1 MANIVLDGSKIK
13 VYGMLQNLCDY
24 CNEKDS
30 WCDELWG
37 YMLQNDEL
45 YEEFVY
51 FIVNRSLMGK
61 MNVEGYTLIDLYVKQ
76 IDMYNVRNDLGK
88 NPIFCMKEDMVL
100 RSFLMMGRLLEA
112 PETYKKKLE
121 DGFGMDQLQL
131 EDMQ

>member
-112 PETYKKKLE
+112 PETYKKKLA
-121 DGFGMDQLQL
+121 DGFGMDQL
-131 EDMQ
+131 

>member
-24 CNEKDS
+24 CNENDS

-121 DGFGMDQLQL
+121 DGFGMDQL
-131 EDMQ
+131 

>member
-121 DGFGMDQLQL
+121 DRFGMDQL
-131 EDMQ
+131 

>member
-1 MANIVLDGSKIK
+1 MANIGLDGSKIK

-37 YMLQNDEL
+37 YMLQNDGL

-121 DGFGMDQLQL
+121 DGFGMDQL
-131 EDMQ
+131 

>member
-51 FIVNRSLMGK
+51 FRVNRSLMSK

-121 DGFGMDQLQL
+121 DGFGMDQL
-131 EDMQ
+131 

>member
-100 RSFLMMGRLLEA
+100 CSFLMMGRLLEA

-121 DGFGMDQLQL
+121 DGFGMDQL
-131 EDMQ
+131 

>member
-61 MNVEGYTLIDLYVKQ
+61 MNLEGYTLIDLYVKQ

-121 DGFGMDQLQL
+121 DGFGMDQL
-131 EDMQ
+131 

>member
-13 VYGMLQNLCDY
+13 VYGMVQNLCDY

-121 DGFGMDQLQL
+121 DGFGMDQL
-131 EDMQ
+131 

>member
-1 MANIVLDGSKIK
+1 MANIVLDGTKIK

-121 DGFGMDQLQL
+121 DGFGMDQL
-131 EDMQ
+131 

>member
-1 MANIVLDGSKIK
+1 MANIVLDGTKIK
-13 VYGMLQNLCDY
+13 VYDMLQKLCDY
-24 CNEKDS
+24 CNEKES
-30 WCDELWG
+30 RCDELWG

-121 DGFGMDQLQL
+121 DGFGMDQL
-131 EDMQ
+131 

>member
-1 MANIVLDGSKIK
+1 MANIDLDVSKNK
-13 VYGMLQNLCDY
+13 VYFMLQNLCDY

-51 FIVNRSLMGK
+51 FIVNRCLMGK

-121 DGFGMDQLQL
+121 DGFGMDQL
-131 EDMQ
+131 

>member
-61 MNVEGYTLIDLYVKQ
+61 MHVEGYTLIDLYVKQ

-121 DGFGMDQLQL
+121 DGFGMDQL
-131 EDMQ
+131 

>member
-88 NPIFCMKEDMVL
+88 NPVFCMKEDMVL

-121 DGFGMDQLQL
+121 DSFGMDQL
-131 EDMQ
+131 

>member
-37 YMLQNDEL
+37 YMLQNDGL

>member
-88 NPIFCMKEDMVL
+88 NPIYCMKEDMVL

-121 DGFGMDQLQL
+121 DGFGMDQL
-131 EDMQ
+131 

>member
-13 VYGMLQNLCDY
+13 VYGILQNLCDY

-45 YEEFVY
+45 YEEFIY

-121 DGFGMDQLQL
+121 DGFGMDQL
-131 EDMQ
+131 

>member
-88 NPIFCMKEDMVL
+88 NSIYCMKEDMVL

-121 DGFGMDQLQL
+121 DGFGMDQL
-131 EDMQ
+131 

>member
-1 MANIVLDGSKIK
+1 MDNIGLDGSKIK

-37 YMLQNDEL
+37 YMLQNDGL

-121 DGFGMDQLQL
+121 DGFGMDQL
-131 EDMQ
+131 

>member
-13 VYGMLQNLCDY
+13 VYGMLQDLCDY
-24 CNEKDS
+24 CGEKES

-37 YMLQNDEL
+37 YMIHNDEL

-100 RSFLMMGRLLEA
+100 RSFLMMGRLLET

-121 DGFGMDQLQL
+121 DGFGMDQL
-131 EDMQ
+131 

>member
-1 MANIVLDGSKIK
+1 MAIIVLDGSKIK

-121 DGFGMDQLQL
+121 DSFGMDQL
-131 EDMQ
+131 

>member
-45 YEEFVY
+45 YKEFVY

-121 DGFGMDQLQL
+121 DGFGMDQL
-131 EDMQ
+131 

>member
-13 VYGMLQNLCDY
+13 VYGILQNLCDY

-88 NPIFCMKEDMVL
+88 NPIYCMKEDMVL

-121 DGFGMDQLQL
+121 DGFGMDQL
-131 EDMQ
+131 

>member
-13 VYGMLQNLCDY
+13 VYGMLQDLCDY
-24 CNEKDS
+24 CNEKES

-37 YMLQNDEL
+37 YMIHNEEL
-45 YEEFVY
+45 YDEFVY

-61 MNVEGYTLIDLYVKQ
+61 MSVEGYTLIDLYVKQ

-100 RSFLMMGRLLEA
+100 RSFLMMGRLIEA

-121 DGFGMDQLQL
+121 DGFGMDQL
-131 EDMQ
+131 

>member
-121 DGFGMDQLQL
+121 DSFGMDQL
-131 EDMQ
+131 

>member
-112 PETYKKKLE
+112 PQTYKKKLE
-121 DGFGMDQLQL
+121 DGFGMDQL
-131 EDMQ
+131 

>member
-1 MANIVLDGSKIK
+1 MANIVLDGTKIK

-61 MNVEGYTLIDLYVKQ
+61 MNVEGYTLRDLYVKH

-121 DGFGMDQLQL
+121 DGFGMDQL
-131 EDMQ
+131 

>member
-1 MANIVLDGSKIK
+1 MANIVLDGTKIK
-13 VYGMLQNLCDY
+13 VYDMLQKLCDY
-24 CNEKDS
+24 CNEKES
-30 WCDELWG
+30 RCDELWR

-121 DGFGMDQLQL
+121 DGFGMDQL
-131 EDMQ
+131 

>member
-88 NPIFCMKEDMVL
+88 NPIFCMKEDIVL

-121 DGFGMDQLQL
+121 DGFGMDQL
-131 EDMQ
+131 

>member
-112 PETYKKKLE
+112 PEAYKKKLE
-121 DGFGMDQLQL
+121 DGFGMDQL
-131 EDMQ
+131 

>member
-37 YMLQNDEL
+37 YMLQNDGL

-121 DGFGMDQLQL
+121 DSFGMDQL
-131 EDMQ
+131 

>member
-24 CNEKDS
+24 CNENDS

-37 YMLQNDEL
+37 DMLQNDEL

-121 DGFGMDQLQL
+121 DGFGMDQL
-131 EDMQ
+131 

>member
-37 YMLQNDEL
+37 YMLQNDGL

-121 DGFGMDQLQL
+121 DGFGMDQL
-131 EDMQ
+131 

>member
-13 VYGMLQNLCDY
+13 VYGILQNLCDY

-45 YEEFVY
+45 YEEFIY

-88 NPIFCMKEDMVL
+88 NPIYCMKEDMVL

-121 DGFGMDQLQL
+121 DGFGMDQL
-131 EDMQ
+131 

>member
-76 IDMYNVRNDLGK
+76 VDMYNVRNDLGK
-88 NPIFCMKEDMVL
+88 NPIYCMKEDMVL

-121 DGFGMDQLQL
+121 DGFGMDQL
-131 EDMQ
+131 

>member
-61 MNVEGYTLIDLYVKQ
+61 MNVAGYTLIDLYVKQ

-121 DGFGMDQLQL
+121 DGFGMDQL
-131 EDMQ
+131 

>member
-1 MANIVLDGSKIK
+1 
-13 VYGMLQNLCDY
+13 MLQNLCDY

-37 YMLQNDEL
+37 YMLQNDGL

-121 DGFGMDQLQL
+121 DGFGMDQL
-131 EDMQ
+131 

>member
-61 MNVEGYTLIDLYVKQ
+61 MNIEGYTLIDLYVKQ

-121 DGFGMDQLQL
+121 DGFGMDQL
-131 EDMQ
+131 

>member
-88 NPIFCMKEDMVL
+88 NPIYCMKEDMVL

-121 DGFGMDQLQL
+121 ERHLKNQ
-131 EDMQ
+131 E

>member
-24 CNEKDS
+24 CNENDS

-121 DGFGMDQLQL
+121 DSFGMDQL
-131 EDMQ
+131 